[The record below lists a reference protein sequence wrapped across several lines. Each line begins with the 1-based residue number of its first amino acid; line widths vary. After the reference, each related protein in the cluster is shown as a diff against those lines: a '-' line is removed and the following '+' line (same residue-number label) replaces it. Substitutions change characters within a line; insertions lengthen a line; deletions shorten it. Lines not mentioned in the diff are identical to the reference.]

1 MEREESIQTHLKMY
15 LEDFYEEDIQAPF
28 DIVGYS
34 KENHT
39 TEVRSHKQRRFEIL
53 SILRRVLLRTQKIRI
68 QKLKFSEGLGANSVK
83 I

>member
-15 LEDFYEEDIQAPF
+15 LENFYEEDIQAPF

-39 TEVRSHKQRRFEIL
+39 SEVKILTRF
-53 SILRRVLLRTQKIRI
+53 RGQ
-68 QKLKFSEGLGANSVK
+68 FSENMIGKAFK
-83 I
+83 